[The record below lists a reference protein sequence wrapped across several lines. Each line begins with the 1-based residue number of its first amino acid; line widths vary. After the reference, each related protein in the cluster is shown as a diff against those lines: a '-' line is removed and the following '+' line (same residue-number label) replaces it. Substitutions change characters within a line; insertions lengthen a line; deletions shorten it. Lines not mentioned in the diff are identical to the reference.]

1 MGPPMAGVREKTTY
15 RHAKQVAALAVQLCR
30 STTNSNC
37 AKRDPDRSKRYEK
50 QMLNP
55 SVVAPFRLLVH
66 GTLDAGLC
74 HCCTRRLRWEELR
87 QDAPLARCTIM
98 RRMIYG
104 GLSTLDVNQV
114 DRVRAHIGGA
124 ETHTHAHTAGECR
137 SPIGVSRVLF
147 HTH

>member
-114 DRVRAHIGGA
+114 DRENVEVLSGSRGFCFIPTDCPA
-124 ETHTHAHTAGECR
+124 ETLQIDMWSDAA
-137 SPIGVSRVLF
+137 L
-147 HTH
+147 